1 MNHLA
6 HLHLAAP
13 AGAARL
19 GGLIGDFVKGDLTE
33 RFPRAIEI
41 EARLHRRVD
50 SLTDAHPFVREA
62 KRAFPAPL
70 RRFSGIA
77 LDIYW
82 DHLLLRNWPNLG
94 GEPFETFEADTYA
107 AMAAGAALA
116 PEPLRT
122 MMPRMAAGRFLRASA
137 TMEGVERA
145 VLRVAAG
152 WAYGERLAPCA
163 PALRDLPGWVETG
176 FPAFYRDIAATIAAE
191 RADMRAA

>member
-13 AGAARL
+13 AGAARI
-19 GGLIGDFVKGDLTE
+19 GGLIGDFVKGELSG
-33 RFPRAIEI
+33 RFPRAVEI

-62 KRAFPAPL
+62 RQAFAREQ
-70 RRFSGIA
+70 RRFAGIA

-82 DHLLLRNWPNLG
+82 DHLLLRHWSELG
-94 GEPFETFEADTYA
+94 GEAFEIFEAQTYA
-107 AMAAGAALA
+107 AMEAGAALA

-122 MMPRMAAGRFLRASA
+122 MMPRMAAARFLRASE
-137 TMEGVERA
+137 TMAGVERA

-152 WAYGERLAPCA
+152 WAYGDRLAPCA
-163 PALRDLPGWVETG
+163 LALRGLPDWVESG
-176 FPAFYRDIAATIAAE
+176 FAGFYREIATSVAQE
-191 RADMRAA
+191 RAALRAL